1 LPRKPFPSTGSTE
14 AGASEKFA
22 AGARVPVGAGSAGFS
37 SVAPVDAEGISVGPG
52 ATSLADIGEALRSV
66 AAIRAF
72 AVGEADAVAENVF
85 AGETFIVVDA
95 FAEDVFAENVFA
107 EAAFALDVEAGAA
120 ESEAEAGADA
130 GAGRPLPSLIRAK
143 ADDPN
148 GNPKTAN
155 SMAATAT
162 LTSLSLGVGANA
174 RALSN

>member
-95 FAEDVFAENVFA
+95 FAEDVFAEDVFA
-107 EAAFALDVEAGAA
+107 EAAFVLDVEAGAA
-120 ESEAEAGADA
+120 ETRVDA

-155 SMAATAT
+155 SMAAMAT
-162 LTSLSLGVGANA
+162 LTSLPPWSGRKCAY
-174 RALSN
+174 

>member
-1 LPRKPFPSTGSTE
+1 
-14 AGASEKFA
+14 
-22 AGARVPVGAGSAGFS
+22 
-37 SVAPVDAEGISVGPG
+37 
-52 ATSLADIGEALRSV
+52 
-66 AAIRAF
+66 
-72 AVGEADAVAENVF
+72 VAENVF

-95 FAEDVFAENVFA
+95 FAEDVFAE
-107 EAAFALDVEAGAA
+107 AAFVLDVGPGAA
-120 ESEAEAGADA
+120 ESKGEAGVDA